1 MERLIRLLQTL
12 LLLAPFAAALKFD
25 LHAVHSHESAKH
37 ERCIR
42 NFVAKEQLVVVT
54 AILDGHRGDGQT
66 VNMHVR
72 GPAIGIYRGEQWL
85 DRNYDEDGG

>member
-1 MERLIRLLQTL
+1 MDRLARLLSYVL
-12 LLLAPFAAALKFD
+12 LFAIPLASALKFD
-25 LHAVHSHESAKH
+25 LHAVHAHEAARH

-54 AILDGHRGDGQT
+54 VTMDGHRGDGQQ

-72 GPAIGIYRGEQWL
+72 SL
-85 DRNYDEDGG
+85 FHV